1 MTVPLHGIPTLSKA
15 NAGWEGLCGQM
26 ILRAMPVVALATGRA
41 TLERSKV
48 MAQMKGDTLVLQV
61 GGWAWG

>member
-1 MTVPLHGIPTLSKA
+1 
-15 NAGWEGLCGQM
+15 M

-61 GGWAWG
+61 GGWA